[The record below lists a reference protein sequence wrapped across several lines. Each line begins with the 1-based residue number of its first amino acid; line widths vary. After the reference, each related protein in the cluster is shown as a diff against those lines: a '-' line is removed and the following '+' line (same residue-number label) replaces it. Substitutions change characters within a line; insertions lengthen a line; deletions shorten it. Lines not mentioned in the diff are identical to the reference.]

1 MSTGYW
7 TTARAQLFRR
17 DHAGIKGMEEMK
29 SVMRQ
34 CNYKTDPL
42 SHQQCL
48 DGYIEDTKTFH
59 PISTTE
65 NCIATRGDRAWSRN
79 YCTTGFPCLIVALF
93 PETSWWFGYAASP
106 HCVVNPTDGKWCI
119 GSFGHRNHA
128 ATDAKISSFSTWTA
142 SESKVHATVVAGPT
156 WGEQSGGDL
165 PAFCWSKSDYNKT
178 ASTGSAQPAGH
189 PDCFA
194 FDWIEVF

>member
-59 PISTTE
+59 Q
-65 NCIATRGDRAWSRN
+65 
-79 YCTTGFPCLIVALF
+79 
-93 PETSWWFGYAASP
+93 
-106 HCVVNPTDGKWCI
+106 KWVS
-119 GSFGHRNHA
+119 GTLVLVESFS
-128 ATDAKISSFSTWTA
+128 ATDRLLDPAKPSLRELLCSSTSQTFVYHST
-142 SESKVHATVVAGPT
+142 
-156 WGEQSGGDL
+156 
-165 PAFCWSKSDYNKT
+165 
-178 ASTGSAQPAGH
+178 
-189 PDCFA
+189 
-194 FDWIEVF
+194 